1 MITPKLLLPLRIP
14 ELGPALGKL
23 VAGTGRRPGGLS
35 LESLRVQLV
44 TTIIEAAG
52 DARRLAGQ
60 ENRPAAVAALGRDV
74 WLGAWEGAVQ
84 AIGDLVITRA
94 SERLAAEAVRVRLPR
109 RRRRRLALGAAERRA
124 AAARLGVAGA
134 RLVPAL
140 DRLEELSSG
149 ALEAT
154 PAEREAL
161 EAWQEALRASARRLE
176 EAWLALEDAVE
187 RETAHWDR
195 VVEAVAAWRRPTWP
209 VVVFTVAA
217 LAVAVWLG
225 LILGGFVLAPRW
237 LLPLLQRLPAL

>member
-35 LESLRVQLV
+35 LETARVQLV

-60 ENRPAAVAALGRDV
+60 ENRSAAAAALGRDV
-74 WLGAWEGAVQ
+74 WLAAWDGAVR
-84 AIGDLVITRA
+84 AIGDLVMARA
-94 SERLAAEAVRVRLPR
+94 RQRLAAEAARVRLPR
-109 RRRRRLALGAAERRA
+109 RRRRLALGEAERRA
-124 AAARLGVAGA
+124 ATARLGSAGA

-140 DRLEELSSG
+140 DRLEEVSAG

-161 EAWQEALRASARRLE
+161 EAWQEALKAAARRLE

-187 RETAHWDR
+187 REAAHWDR
-195 VVEAVAAWRRPTWP
+195 VVEAVAAWRRPVWP
-209 VVVFTVAA
+209 VVVVTLAA

-225 LILGGFVLAPRW
+225 LILGGFVLAPPW
-237 LLPLLQRLPAL
+237 LLPWLHRLPAL